1 MTPLRELIR
10 RLPPGVEF
18 LVVVCGAF
26 GMPIFSSILSLG
38 AGGGAAPTGGG
49 RGVVFNDAVLI
60 GIVVFELAQAA
71 FLVWFLHVR
80 GWTLEK
86 VGLHISWRGTGIG
99 WLLLLGTYVVA
110 MVAQHLASLAL
121 PAQMQAGLERYP
133 VSDPDVNMQ
142 LVFIA
147 STVNGMFEELFV
159 AGYIITALRDTR
171 GVWTAI
177 NVSTVVR
184 LLYHLYQGPIGV
196 VTIVPMGLLY
206 GFVYART
213 RQLWPL
219 MFAHVLIDIIGL
231 SQLGRWLEGL

>member
-1 MTPLRELIR
+1 MTPLHELIR

-26 GMPIFSSILSLG
+26 GMPIISSILSLSSG
-38 AGGGAAPTGGG
+38 GAAAPAGGG
-49 RGVVFNDAVLI
+49 GVVFNDAVLI
-60 GIVVFELAQAA
+60 GLVVFELVQAA

-86 VGLHISWRGTGIG
+86 VGLRITWRGTGLG

-110 MVAQHLASLAL
+110 MIAQHLASMAL
-121 PAQMQAGLERYP
+121 PAQMQAGVERYP
-133 VSDPDVNMQ
+133 VSDPNVNMQ

-159 AGYIITALRDTR
+159 AGYIITALREAR

-184 LLYHLYQGPIGV
+184 LLYHLYQGPVGV

-231 SQLGRWLEGL
+231 SQLGRWMESF

>member
-1 MTPLRELIR
+1 VTPLRELIR

-26 GMPIFSSILSLG
+26 GMPIFSSILSMGTRGGVTAAG
-38 AGGGAAPTGGG
+38 AG
-49 RGVVFNDAVLI
+49 GVVFNDAVLI
-60 GIVVFELAQAA
+60 GIVVFELVQAA

-80 GWTLEK
+80 GWTLER
-86 VGLHISWRGTGIG
+86 VGLRISWRGTGMG
-99 WLLLLGTYVVA
+99 WLLMLATYVLA

-121 PAQMQAGLERYP
+121 PAQMQAGLDRYP
-133 VSDPDVNMQ
+133 VSDPNVNMQ

-147 STVNGMFEELFV
+147 STVNGMFEEVFV
-159 AGYIITALRDTR
+159 AGYIITALRETR

-184 LLYHLYQGPIGV
+184 LLYHLYQGPVGV
-196 VTIVPMGLLY
+196 VTIVPMGMLY
-206 GFVYART
+206 GYVYART

-231 SQLGRWLEGL
+231 SQLGRWFEGF

>member
-1 MTPLRELIR
+1 VTPLQELIR

-26 GMPIFSSILSLG
+26 GMPIISSILSLG
-38 AGGGAAPTGGG
+38 SGGGAAPNGAGGL
-49 RGVVFNDAVLI
+49 VFNDAVLI
-60 GIVVFELAQAA
+60 GIVVFEVVQAA
-71 FLVWFLHVR
+71 FLLWFLHVR
-80 GWTLEK
+80 GWTLERA
-86 VGLHISWRGTGIG
+86 GLRITWRGTGMG
-99 WLLLLGTYVVA
+99 WLLMLGTYVLA
-110 MVAQHLASLAL
+110 MVAQHLAALAL
-121 PAQMQAGLERYP
+121 PAQMQAGVERYP
-133 VSDPDVNMQ
+133 VSDPNVNMQ

-159 AGYIITALRDTR
+159 AGYIITALRETR
-171 GVWTAI
+171 GVWMAI

-206 GFVYART
+206 GYVYART

-231 SQLGRWLEGL
+231 SQLGRWLEGF

>member
-1 MTPLRELIR
+1 MTPLHELIR

-26 GMPIFSSILSLG
+26 GMPIISSILSLSS
-38 AGGGAAPTGGG
+38 GGAAAPAGAG
-49 RGVVFNDAVLI
+49 GVVFNDAVLI
-60 GIVVFELAQAA
+60 GLVVFELVQAA

-86 VGLHISWRGTGIG
+86 VGLRITWRGTGLG

-110 MVAQHLASLAL
+110 MIAQHLASMAL
-121 PAQMQAGLERYP
+121 PAQMQAGVERYP
-133 VSDPDVNMQ
+133 VSDPNVNMQ

-159 AGYIITALRDTR
+159 AGYIITALREAR

-184 LLYHLYQGPIGV
+184 LLYHLYQGPVGV

-231 SQLGRWLEGL
+231 SQLGRWMESF

>member
-1 MTPLRELIR
+1 M
-10 RLPPGVEF
+10 
-18 LVVVCGAF
+18 
-26 GMPIFSSILSLG
+26 
-38 AGGGAAPTGGG
+38 
-49 RGVVFNDAVLI
+49 
-60 GIVVFELAQAA
+60 
-71 FLVWFLHVR
+71 R

-86 VGLHISWRGTGIG
+86 VGLRITWRGTGMG
-99 WLLLLGTYVVA
+99 WLLLLGTYVLA

-121 PAQMQAGLERYP
+121 PAQMQAGVERYP
-133 VSDPDVNMQ
+133 VSDPNVNMQ

-147 STVNGMFEELFV
+147 STVNGMFEEMFV
-159 AGYIITALRDTR
+159 AGYIITALREAR

-184 LLYHLYQGPIGV
+184 LLYHLYQGPVGV

-219 MFAHVLIDIIGL
+219 IFAHVLIDIIGL
-231 SQLGRWLEGL
+231 SQLGRWLEGF

>member
-1 MTPLRELIR
+1 MTPLHELIR

-26 GMPIFSSILSLG
+26 GMPIFSSILSLS
-38 AGGGAAPTGGG
+38 AGGGGAPAGVG
-49 RGVVFNDAVLI
+49 GVVFNDAVLI
-60 GIVVFELAQAA
+60 GIVVFELVQAA

-86 VGLHISWRGTGIG
+86 VGLRITWRGTGMG
-99 WLLLLGTYVVA
+99 WLLLLGTYVLA

-121 PAQMQAGLERYP
+121 PAQMQAGVEQYP
-133 VSDPDVNMQ
+133 VSDPNVNMQ

-147 STVNGMFEELFV
+147 STVNGMFEEMFV
-159 AGYIITALRDTR
+159 AGYIITALREAR

-184 LLYHLYQGPIGV
+184 LLYHLYQGPVGV
-196 VTIVPMGLLY
+196 VTIVPMGILY

-219 MFAHVLIDIIGL
+219 IFAHVLIDIIGL
-231 SQLGRWLEGL
+231 SQLGRWLEGF

>member
-1 MTPLRELIR
+1 MTPLHEMIR

-18 LVVVCGAF
+18 LIVVCGAF
-26 GMPIFSSILSLG
+26 GMPIFSSILSLS
-38 AGGGAAPTGGG
+38 AGVGGAPSGG
-49 RGVVFNDAVLI
+49 GVVFNDAVLI
-60 GIVVFELAQAA
+60 GIVVFELVQAA

-86 VGLHISWRGTGIG
+86 VGLRITWRGTGMG
-99 WLLLLGTYVVA
+99 WLLLLGTYVLA

-121 PAQMQAGLERYP
+121 PAQMQAGVERYP
-133 VSDPDVNMQ
+133 VSDPNVNMQ

-147 STVNGMFEELFV
+147 STVNGMFEEMFV
-159 AGYIITALRDTR
+159 AGYIITALREAR
-171 GVWTAI
+171 GVWPAI

-184 LLYHLYQGPIGV
+184 LLYHLYQGPVGV

-219 MFAHVLIDIIGL
+219 IFAHVLIDIIGL
-231 SQLGRWLEGL
+231 SQLGRWLEGF

>member
-1 MTPLRELIR
+1 MTPLHELIR

-18 LVVVCGAF
+18 LIVVCGAF
-26 GMPIFSSILSLG
+26 GMPIFSSIMSLG
-38 AGGGAAPTGGG
+38 ADGAAGPGGGGA
-49 RGVVFNDAVLI
+49 VIFDDAVLI
-60 GIVVFELAQAA
+60 GIVVFELVQAA
-71 FLVWFLHVR
+71 FLIWFLHVR

-86 VGLHISWRGTGIG
+86 VGLHITWRGTGIG

-184 LLYHLYQGPIGV
+184 LLYHLYQGPVGV

-206 GFVYART
+206 GYVYART

-219 MFAHVLIDIIGL
+219 VFAHVLIDIIGL
-231 SQLGRWLEGL
+231 SQLGRWLESF

>member
-1 MTPLRELIR
+1 MTPLHDLIR

-38 AGGGAAPTGGG
+38 AGSGASHSGG
-49 RGVVFNDAVLI
+49 GVVFNDAVLI
-60 GIVVFELAQAA
+60 GIVVFEVVQAV
-71 FLVWFLHVR
+71 FLVWFLRVR

-86 VGLHISWRGTGIG
+86 VGLRITWRGTGIG
-99 WLLLLGTYVVA
+99 WLLLLGTYVLA

-121 PAQMQAGLERYP
+121 PAQMQAGAERYP

-147 STVNGMFEELFV
+147 STVNGMFEEIFV
-159 AGYIITALRDTR
+159 AGYIITALRDAR
-171 GVWTAI
+171 GIWTAI

-196 VTIVPMGLLY
+196 VTIVPMGMLY
-206 GFVYART
+206 GYVYART
-213 RQLWPL
+213 RHLWPL
-219 MFAHVLIDIIGL
+219 MFAHVLIDIVGL
-231 SQLGRWLEGL
+231 SQLGRWLEDL